1 MKKIYCNKIL
11 VYTFVIM
18 FFMIFDMIYF
28 AFCNQSEHILFL
40 SIINILLNL
49 ILIPV
54 ISFLFIRKVSRI
66 IIISDSSFEFVNKL
80 DGFKIPLEKIEY
92 LSYMKSVNGFYDLS
106 INLISGSSKSINL
119 TKGVI
124 KKIARLS
131 KKRLLYLKNNGI
143 VTLKESFTNWLNEL
157 KENIIEHRYRIICAL
172 VGVIISAIAILL
184 KNYFNNIALIIISC
198 VVCFIYAVIQLV
210 VLYVNEFSIKFRI
223 FTSIFVIIVLAAIF
237 FGISCLLFKNVFEL
251 LDIFIYTIYI
261 LPSFVVVIIL
271 IILTMAALSYA

>member
-18 FFMIFDMIYF
+18 CFIIFDMIYF
-28 AFCNQSEHILFL
+28 GLCYQSEHILLL

-54 ISFLFIRKVSRI
+54 ISFLFIRKISRI
-66 IIISDSSFEFVNKL
+66 IIISESSFEFINKN
-80 DGFKIPLEKIEY
+80 DCFKISLDKIEY

-119 TKGVI
+119 TKCVI

-131 KKRLLYLKNNGI
+131 KKRLIYLKNKNI
-143 VTLKESFTNWLNEL
+143 VTIKESFTNWVNEL

-172 VGVIISAIAILL
+172 VGVVISIIAILL

-210 VLYVNEFSIKFRI
+210 VLYINEFSIKFRI
-223 FTSIFVIIVLAAIF
+223 FTSIFVIVVLTAIF

-251 LDIFIYTIYI
+251 LDIYIYTIYI

-271 IILTMAALSYA
+271 ILLTMAALSYA

>member
-28 AFCNQSEHILFL
+28 ALCYQSEHILLL

-172 VGVIISAIAILL
+172 VGVIISVIAILL
-184 KNYFNNIALIIISC
+184 KIYFNNIALIIISC